1 MFCPARV
8 AAGAWVG
15 LGGDRP
21 QDVGH
26 PDQGD
31 AKLHVLCWE
40 AGRGCL
46 RVMADAGSSRDAEQG
61 LLRAT
66 ELKMKRHCAREVA
79 EDGGPMARALGVE
92 LPGHLIG
99 LLAAVGEAVLL
110 AARMDEEAH
119 PMAAGPVWWL
129 VARALRV

>member
-1 MFCPARV
+1 MFCPAGV

-15 LGGDRP
+15 LGGDPPR
-21 QDVGH
+21 DVGH
-26 PDQGD
+26 PDQGV

-46 RVMADAGSSRDAEQG
+46 RAMGDAGSSRDAEQG

-66 ELKMKRHCAREVA
+66 ELKMKPQGAQQVA

-99 LLAAVGEAVLL
+99 LLAAVGEAVL
-110 AARMDEEAH
+110 
-119 PMAAGPVWWL
+119 
-129 VARALRV
+129 

>member
-1 MFCPARV
+1 
-8 AAGAWVG
+8 
-15 LGGDRP
+15 
-21 QDVGH
+21 
-26 PDQGD
+26 
-31 AKLHVLCWE
+31 
-40 AGRGCL
+40 
-46 RVMADAGSSRDAEQG
+46 MADAGSSRDAKQR

-66 ELKMKRHCAREVA
+66 ELKMKPQGAQQAA

-110 AARMDEEAH
+110 TARMDEEAH
-119 PMAAGPVWWL
+119 PMAGPVWWL

>member
-1 MFCPARV
+1 MFFPARA

-15 LGGDRP
+15 QGGDLPR
-21 QDVGH
+21 DVGL

-31 AKLHVLCWE
+31 AKLHVWCWE
-40 AGRGCL
+40 AGRGYL
-46 RVMADAGSSRDAEQG
+46 RAMADAGSSWDAEQG

-66 ELKMKRHCAREVA
+66 EPKMKPQGAQQAV

-119 PMAAGPVWWL
+119 PMAARPVWWL
-129 VARALRV
+129 VSRALRV